1 MRLLAKVSEYPAG
14 DWGRSARRLRNF
26 EHFNLFRE
34 LAMGNR
40 PQEQRAPDDRTQ
52 DAVDEAV
59 EDTFPASD
67 APAMGGTTR
76 IELLDE
82 TRPLGK

>member
-1 MRLLAKVSEYPAG
+1 
-14 DWGRSARRLRNF
+14 
-26 EHFNLFRE
+26 
-34 LAMGNR
+34 MGNR